1 MATRAEVFRAET
13 ERKSQEKHQKSL
25 VAGKVEH
32 EAIHH
37 EPIRAG
43 KRAAYALE
51 DSPGKQPSRK
61 STRKSSNRQ
70 KNDVQFRMKRQ
81 VGESRTR
88 AGTL

>member
-13 ERKSQEKHQKSL
+13 ERKSQEKHQQTQL
-25 VAGKVEH
+25 AGKVEH

-43 KRAAYALE
+43 KSAAYALE
-51 DSPGKQPSRK
+51 DSPGTRPSRK

-70 KNDVQFRMKRQ
+70 KTDVQFRMKRQ
-81 VGESRTR
+81 VGESRNR
-88 AGTL
+88 AGPT